1 MKFGN
6 LNYRRGVITY
16 SLSPYEQNAY
26 AGFFSHG
33 FPSLMRR
40 FREKVLVVGTPF
52 VLCYLIVEWA
62 NAENKRS
69 KRKAAHANQ

>member
-52 VLCYLIVEWA
+52 VLCYLIVE
-62 NAENKRS
+62 
-69 KRKAAHANQ
+69 